1 MFVDGT
7 DKGKER
13 IERKKNEQET
23 VRKRD
28 RQRER
33 LTDKHSSSSWI
44 LTPSLPWCHLKT
56 TNESAKFETLQPF
69 FVLACETIFIK
80 VDVL

>member
-1 MFVDGT
+1 MFADGM

-44 LTPSLPWCHLKT
+44 LTPSLP
-56 TNESAKFETLQPF
+56 
-69 FVLACETIFIK
+69 
-80 VDVL
+80 